1 MVSRTVL
8 DNGIRIVSEEIDH
21 VRSISIGIWVESGS
35 RHENDVNNGTAH
47 FIEHMLFKGT
57 KRRSAFEIAA
67 AIDSVGG
74 IMNAATGKESTSFYI
89 KIPDFHIE
97 TAVDLLADI
106 FLSSR
111 FDEDDIN
118 KERAV
123 VLQEIRMAED
133 EPGDYIYDLFEG
145 LFWKE
150 HPLGLHI
157 LGSKERV
164 ASLHRDGLLSFFHDR
179 YKGKNLVIAAAG
191 HLKHAHIVELIE
203 KAFRTL
209 PDLEIVDQ
217 IEAPAPQAG
226 TAIFYKELE
235 QAHLIVGATAPA
247 AIDDGRHAAF
257 LLNAVLGG
265 SMSSRLFQEIREKRG
280 LAYDVGSYLTSY
292 RDAGI
297 FGVYVATQAATLKET
312 LGVIKEELARCA
324 AELISEKELNSAK
337 ELLKGNYL
345 LGMENTDNR
354 MTGLARNEIYFGR
367 QITPEEVVSRIDAVQ
382 REEIRSLA
390 ERIFRDDA
398 LAVAALGPVSQKD
411 LTGEAIAKPFVIPE
425 CLYRE
430 YGFSSS

>member
-1 MVSRTVL
+1 MVSKTVL
-8 DNGIRIVSEEIDH
+8 DNGIRIVSEEIGH

-35 RHENDVNNGTAH
+35 RHENRMNNGTAH

-57 KRRSAFEIAA
+57 QRRSAFEIAS

-89 KIPDFHIE
+89 KIPDYHLE
-97 TAVDLLADI
+97 TAIDLLADI
-106 FLSSR
+106 FISSR
-111 FDEDDIN
+111 FHEDDID
-118 KERAV
+118 KERSV

-133 EPGDYIYDLFEG
+133 EPGDYIHDFFEG

-150 HPLGLHI
+150 HPLGMNI
-157 LGSKERV
+157 LGSREKV
-164 ASLHRDGLLSFFHDR
+164 ALFHRHDLLGFFHDR
-179 YKGKNLVIAAAG
+179 YKGSNLVIAAAG
-191 HLKHAHIVELIE
+191 NLQHAHIVELIE
-203 KAFRTL
+203 KSFRSL
-209 PDLEIVDQ
+209 PNLGVVDPVAAP
-217 IEAPAPQAG
+217 EARAG
-226 TAIFYKELE
+226 TAFLYKKLE
-235 QAHLIVGATAPA
+235 QVHLIVGATAPT
-247 AIDDGRHAAF
+247 AIDHSRYAAF

-297 FGVYVATQAATLKET
+297 FGVYVATEAAQVNET

-324 AELISEKELNSAK
+324 AELIGEKELKSAK

-345 LGMENTDNR
+345 LGRESTDNR

-382 REEIRSLA
+382 KEEIRALA
-390 ERIFRDDA
+390 ERIFRPGA
-398 LAVAALGPVSQKD
+398 LTVAALGPVAAED
-411 LTGEAIAKPFVIPE
+411 LNA
-425 CLYRE
+425 
-430 YGFSSS
+430 